1 MFLYLEDIVPNGL
14 IELIESNTA
23 NEISYKQ
30 AMEYGYQVALE
41 LEKRGINTTLV
52 FYKNKTIQF
61 ERDYKNIFDFYEL
74 DRATIVKLKPNKN
87 VNDLRDNFREYQTL
101 DNIIAMTSQ
110 ESRKVL
116 GIKKAIIE

>member
-74 DRATIVKLKPNKN
+74 DCATIVKLKPNKN
-87 VNDLRDNFREYQTL
+87 VNDLRDNFRGYQTL
-101 DNIIAMTSQ
+101 DNVIAMTSQ

>member
-74 DRATIVKLKPNKN
+74 DCATIVKLKPNKN
-87 VNDLRDNFREYQTL
+87 VNDLRDNFRGYQTL
-101 DNIIAMTSQ
+101 DNVIAMTSQ
-110 ESRKVL
+110 ERRKVL